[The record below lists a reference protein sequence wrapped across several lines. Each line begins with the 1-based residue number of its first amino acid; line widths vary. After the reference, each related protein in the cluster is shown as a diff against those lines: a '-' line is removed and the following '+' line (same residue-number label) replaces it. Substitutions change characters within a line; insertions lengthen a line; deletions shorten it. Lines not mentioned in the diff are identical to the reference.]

1 MSLSARLRRLSL
13 RRKLVLVTL
22 AASTCASAIAL
33 ATFVSLDLPVFRRS
47 MVEKL
52 ATEARI
58 LASSTTAA
66 LAFGDAK
73 AAEELLR
80 VVQVRGSIHHAC
92 LYDQD
97 GTLFTAYVRGAMPC
111 AAAVPATAVGASFET
126 RDLVL
131 LEPVMHGGRRLGSLY
146 LEEGLDALRER
157 LRWHAGLAVLVFLV
171 CCLIVPRAVAPVHQI
186 VFTPI
191 AALVRATRAVKEH
204 RKFDER
210 VARQTDDEIG
220 ELVDGFNE
228 MLQEIEQRETML
240 QQHSEQLESEVLART
255 AELRDAKD
263 RAEDANRAKSE
274 FLANMSH
281 EIRTPMN
288 GIIGMTE
295 LALDTDLTAEQR
307 EYLDMVKGSAESL
320 LDIINDILDFSK
332 IEARHLELDEQP
344 FVLRDLVA
352 DTMGP
357 LAVRAHQKGLELLT
371 DITPEVPDTIVGDAG
386 RLRQVLA
393 NLVGNAIKFTQKGHI
408 VLAADARPAGSGR
421 VTLHFEV
428 IDTGIGI
435 AKDKQALIFEPF
447 RQADGSTTRRFG
459 GTGLGLTISQR
470 IVALMQG
477 RMWVESL
484 PGHGSTFHF
493 TADVAIG
500 EALPEA
506 ITIDVAGMTV
516 LVVDDNI
523 VNRRVLERTLRRWRM
538 KPMVLETGAQAL
550 EAFAASAAAGTP
562 FQAVLLDAHMP
573 VQDGY
578 DVARQLRATAA
589 GAHVPIVLLSS
600 SPPIDNEATRALRF
614 RATLLK
620 PVNTRELI
628 GVLGQERAAAAGAA
642 ALAASSAVKAMR
654 VLLAEDNA
662 TNRELARR
670 ILEKRGHEVL
680 VATNGREAIDLWS
693 QHPVDAV
700 LMDVQMPEMGGFEA
714 TAWIREREARRHPHL
729 RTRIIAMTAHAM
741 RGDAERC
748 LAAGMDAY
756 LPKPLDRTRLLQ
768 VLEQGA
774 RAETPGAA
782 PPAESCDF
790 AAFVGRV
797 GGDVIL
803 ARQMAGIFLGDADRL
818 VAAVRDA
825 ISRAHAG
832 DLKNAAHAYKGAASN
847 FNAAAV
853 VRAAAEL
860 EKMAQANDLTRA
872 GETLAGLEQ
881 ESATMLRL
889 LRLAIEDG
897 TVCAS

>member
-1 MSLSARLRRLSL
+1 MSVSLRLRRLSL
-13 RRKLVLVTL
+13 GRKLILVSL

-33 ATFVSLDLPVFRRS
+33 ALFVSLDLPVFRRG
-47 MVEKL
+47 MVDSL
-52 ATEARI
+52 STDARI
-58 LASSTTAA
+58 LGGSATAA

-73 AAEELLR
+73 AAEELLQ

-92 LYDQD
+92 LYDD
-97 GTLFTAYVRGAMPC
+97 AGALFAGYVRAGEPC
-111 AAAVPATAVGASFET
+111 AQRVPSVPEGAEFEA
-126 RDLVL
+126 RDLEL
-131 LEPVMHGGRRLGSLY
+131 LVPVMHGARRLGSLY
-146 LEEGLDALRER
+146 LREGLDALHER
-157 LRWHAGLAVLVFLV
+157 LRWHAGIAAVVFFI
-171 CCLIVPRAVAPVHQI
+171 CCLIVPRLVKPVQQIIIAPI
-186 VFTPI
+186 TALGR
-191 AALVRATRAVKEH
+191 AARAVKEH
-204 RKFDER
+204 KKFDEP
-210 VARQTDDEIG
+210 VARESDDEIG
-220 ELVDGFNE
+220 QLVDGFNE
-228 MLQEIEQRETML
+228 MLQEIQHREKML
-240 QQHSEQLESEVLART
+240 EQHSDRLESEVQART
-255 AELRDAKD
+255 TELREAKD

-295 LALDTDLTAEQR
+295 LALDTELTGEQR
-307 EYLDMVKGSAESL
+307 EYLEMVKGSAASL

-332 IEARHLELDEQP
+332 IEARHLELEDQP

-371 DITPEVPDTIVGDAG
+371 DITPDVPDTIIGDAG

-408 VLAADARPAGSGR
+408 VLAADARPAGDGR

-435 AKDKQALIFEPF
+435 PADKQTLIFEPF

-470 IVALMQG
+470 IVTLMKG

-493 TADVAIG
+493 TADAAIG

-516 LVVDDNI
+516 LVVDDNV
-523 VNRRVLERTLRRWRM
+523 VNRRVFERTLRRWRM
-538 KPMVLETGAQAL
+538 KPTVVESGAQGL
-550 EAFAASAAAGTP
+550 EIFAARAASPEP
-562 FQAVLLDAHMP
+562 FQAVLLDAQMP

-578 DVARQLRATAA
+578 DVARQLRAMAA
-589 GAHVPIVLLSS
+589 GRHVPIVILSS
-600 SPPIDNEATRALRF
+600 SPQVNSEAMRALQI

-628 GVLGQERAAAAGAA
+628 GVLGQQRAAVGRPVTPAAAAP
-642 ALAASSAVKAMR
+642 VKTLR

-670 ILEKRGHEVL
+670 ILEKRGHQVL
-680 VATNGREAIDLWS
+680 IATNGREAIELWS
-693 QHPVDAV
+693 ANRVDAV

-714 TAWIREREARRHPHL
+714 TAWIREREAERQPPS

-741 RGDAERC
+741 KGDAERC

-756 LPKPLDRTRLLQ
+756 LPKPLDRARLLE
-768 VLEQGA
+768 VLEEAA
-774 RAETPGAA
+774 RVE
-782 PPAESCDF
+782 PPIAKPAGDACDF
-790 AAFVGRV
+790 AAFVARV
-797 GGDVIL
+797 GGDVVL
-803 ARQMAGIFLGDADRL
+803 ARQMAGIFLADADRL

-825 ISRAHAG
+825 IFRAHAG
-832 DLKNAAHAYKGAASN
+832 DLENAAHAYKGAASN
-847 FNAAAV
+847 FNAATV
-853 VRAAAEL
+853 VRAAADL
-860 EKMAQANDLTRA
+860 EKMAHANDLTRA
-872 GETLAGLEQ
+872 AATFDVLEQ
-881 ESATMLRL
+881 ESAAMLRV
-889 LRLAIEDG
+889 LRLATEDG

>member
-1 MSLSARLRRLSL
+1 MSINSRLRRLPL
-13 RRKLVLVTL
+13 RRKLILVSL

-33 ATFVSLDLPVFRRS
+33 AAFLSLDLPVFRRG
-47 MVEKL
+47 MVDNL
-52 ATEARI
+52 ATDARI
-58 LASSTTAA
+58 LGSSTTAA

-80 VVQVRGSIHHAC
+80 VVAVRGSIHHAC
-92 LYDQD
+92 LYGED
-97 GTLFTAYVRGAMPC
+97 GTLFAAYVRSGGPC
-111 AAAVPATAVGASFET
+111 AERLPEAAVGARFDE
-126 RDLVL
+126 RDVVM
-131 LEPVMHGGRRLGSLY
+131 LEPVMHGTRRLGSLY
-146 LEEGLDALRER
+146 LREGLDAFRQR
-157 LRWHAGLAVLVFLV
+157 LRWHAGVAAVVFLL
-171 CCLIVPRAVAPVHQI
+171 CCLMVPRAVTPVHQI
-186 VFTPI
+186 IVTPI
-191 AALVRATRAVKEH
+191 AALVAATRDVKEH
-204 RKFDER
+204 KQYDVPVTRE
-210 VARQTDDEIG
+210 TDDEVG
-220 ELVDGFNE
+220 QLVDGFNE
-228 MLQEIEQRETML
+228 MLHEIRQRETML
-240 QQHSEQLESEVLART
+240 ERHSGELESQVQART
-255 AELRDAKD
+255 AELREAKE

-295 LALDTDLTAEQR
+295 LALDTELTAEQR
-307 EYLDMVKGSAESL
+307 EYLDMVKGSAASL

-332 IEARHLELDEQP
+332 IEARHLELEEQP

-393 NLVGNAIKFTQKGHI
+393 NLVGNAIKFTQKGHV
-408 VLAADARPAGSGR
+408 VLAADARPAGDGR

-435 AKDKQALIFEPF
+435 PADKQALIFEPF

-470 IVALMQG
+470 IVALMKG

-493 TADVAIG
+493 TAEAAIG

-506 ITIDVAGMTV
+506 ITIDVAGMKV
-516 LVVDDNI
+516 LVVDDNV
-523 VNRRVLERTLRRWRM
+523 VNRRVFERTLRRWRM
-538 KPMVLETGAQAL
+538 KPVVVETGAQAL
-550 EAFAASAAAGTP
+550 QMFGASAASAEP
-562 FQAVLLDAHMP
+562 FQAVLLDVLMP

-578 DVARQLRATAA
+578 EVAAQLRALP
-589 GAHVPIVLLSS
+589 GGREVPIVLLSS
-600 SPPIDNEATRALRF
+600 SPQVDTEATERLQI

-628 GVLGQERAAAAGAA
+628 GVLGQQRAAVAAAA
-642 ALAASSAVKAMR
+642 ALAPVSVRPLR

-670 ILEKRGHEVL
+670 ILEKRGHQVL
-680 VATNGREAIDLWS
+680 IATNGREAVDLWS
-693 QHPVDAV
+693 GNAVDAI

-714 TAWIREREARRHPHL
+714 TAWIREREARQQPPSH
-729 RTRIIAMTAHAM
+729 TRIIAMTAHAM

-748 LAAGMDAY
+748 IAAGMDAY

-768 VLEQGA
+768 VLEEGA
-774 RAETPGAA
+774 RTDAPETAAPAET
-782 PPAESCDF
+782 CDF

-797 GGDVIL
+797 GGDVVL

-825 ISRAHAG
+825 IERAHAG
-832 DLKNAAHAYKGAASN
+832 DLKDAAHAYKGAASN
-847 FNAAAV
+847 FNAAPV
-853 VRAAAEL
+853 VRAASQL
-860 EKMAQANDLTRA
+860 EQMARANDLTRA
-872 GETLAGLEQ
+872 AATFDVLEQ
-881 ESATMLRL
+881 ESAAMLRV